1 MLKNWRVVSASVC
14 GSSHLRLDRP
24 CQDRHFWA
32 MPSKGVLVAAVADG
46 AGSAPLSEFGAE
58 IAAHTAVKVVAEA
71 IAPLPK
77 ADEEAAWKDLLIEA
91 LRTAR
96 YAVEAEAEIRGV
108 PPSDL
113 ATTLI
118 LLVTTPDVTAV
129 AQIGDGAAIFEDE
142 GGALHALTTPQNG
155 EYANETTFLVSP
167 NALEKVQ
174 TTVQPICA
182 HRLAL
187 FSDGLQRIAL
197 RLADGTP
204 FPQFFAPLFRFVEE
218 CEELPKADEQL
229 AEFLGSPRV
238 SERTDDDVTLL
249 LACNVSSKT
258 VALTKR

>member
-14 GSSHLRLDRP
+14 GSSHIRHDRP
-24 CQDRHFWA
+24 CQDSHYWA
-32 MPSKGVLVAAVADG
+32 MPSKGVLIAAVADG

-58 IAAHTAVKVVAEA
+58 TAARTSVRTIEA
-71 IAPLPK
+71 ATSLPK
-77 ADEEAAWKDLLIEA
+77 ADDEAAWKDLLIEA
-91 LRTAR
+91 LRTAL
-96 YAVEAEAEIRGV
+96 YAVEADAELRGV

-118 LLVTTPDVTAV
+118 LLVATPEATAV

-142 GGALHALTTPQNG
+142 EGNLHALTTPQNG

-218 CEELPKADEQL
+218 YEELPTADEKL

-249 LACNVSSKT
+249 LACNVPSKT
-258 VALTKR
+258 VTLTKR